1 METASTSSGTRYYV
15 MAVTPTRLY
24 SFTGIGLLEVN
35 YCLHRFPY
43 GFPVCV
49 LLLSIPNKLYM
60 HLVRLFR
67 PDWLSTHPHLFHREG
82 FESRKQPVVIRL
94 KDIFLTK

>member
-1 METASTSSGTRYYV
+1 METTSTSNGTRYYV

-35 YCLHRFPY
+35 SCLRLFPS

-49 LLLSIPNKLYM
+49 LLPSWPIEPYM
-60 HLVRLFR
+60 HVVRLLR
-67 PDWLSTHPHLFHREG
+67 PDRLSTSSPFFPGEG
-82 FESRKQPVVIRL
+82 FKSRKQPVCMRL
-94 KDIFLTK
+94 